1 MPAVARPETRYAR
14 CGDISIAY
22 QQFGQGEFDLV
33 VSSGWL
39 VTIELLWDHPKAAHG
54 AEHLGSF
61 ARVLTFDRRGTG
73 LSDAVDHAP
82 TLEERMDDLRAVMDA
97 AGVERAVMYGA
108 SEGAPLSLLFA
119 ATHPERVQALVLYG
133 AMARTTP
140 AADYPYGNDVDALLE
155 SSREFV
161 NPYWGQGLS
170 AELAAPSVADDPEVR
185 AFFARMER
193 ASTRPAFLRQS
204 FLAFIDTD
212 VTDVLGAIQ
221 VPTLVLHRKY
231 DRLVDVRA
239 GRWLAERIPGAKF
252 VELPGSDHNY
262 WFDGTEQIQGE
273 IEEFLLGH
281 RREREPDRAL
291 LTVLFTDIVGST
303 EKAAELG
310 DARWRELLAEHQQAT
325 RAELARHRG
334 REVKTM
340 GDGFLA
346 TFDGP
351 ARAIRCAQAIID
363 AAAESGLDVRAGIH
377 TGECEL
383 LGDDIGGIAVHV
395 GQRVASLAG
404 AGEVWTSSTV
414 KDLVAGSQIEFEDRG
429 ERELKGLSEAR
440 RLYAVV
446 PAAAS

>member
-1 MPAVARPETRYAR
+1 
-14 CGDISIAY
+14 
-22 QQFGQGEFDLV
+22 
-33 VSSGWL
+33 
-39 VTIELLWDHPKAAHG
+39 
-54 AEHLGSF
+54 
-61 ARVLTFDRRGTG
+61 
-73 LSDAVDHAP
+73 
-82 TLEERMDDLRAVMDA
+82 
-97 AGVERAVMYGA
+97 VEI
-108 SEGAPLSLLFA
+108 
-119 ATHPERVQALVLYG
+119 
-133 AMARTTP
+133 
-140 AADYPYGNDVDALLE
+140 
-155 SSREFV
+155 
-161 NPYWGQGLS
+161 
-170 AELAAPSVADDPEVR
+170 AAPSVADDPEIR
-185 AFFARMER
+185 AHFARMER

-204 FLAFIDTD
+204 WLAFIDTD
-212 VTDVLGAIQ
+212 VTDVLGSIH
-221 VPTLVLHRKY
+221 VPSLVMHRKH

-262 WFDGTEQIQGE
+262 WFDAADLVDGE

-281 RREREPDRAL
+281 RLEREPDRAL

-310 DARWRELLAEHQQAT
+310 DARWREVLDDHR
-325 RAELARHRG
+325 RAVRGALARHRG

-351 ARAIRCAQAIID
+351 ARAIRCAQEIV
-363 AAAESGLDVRAGIH
+363 AESSLPVRAGIH

-404 AGEVWTSSTV
+404 PGEVLTSSTV

-429 ERELKGLSEAR
+429 ERELKGLDEAR
-440 RLYAVV
+440 RIYAV
-446 PAAAS
+446 ASSAAS

>member
-1 MPAVARPETRYAR
+1 MPALARPETRYAR
-14 CGDISIAY
+14 CGELSIAY
-22 QQFGQGEFDLV
+22 QQFGTGELDV
-33 VSSGWL
+33 VVTSGW
-39 VTIELLWDHPKAAHG
+39 VFTIEVAWDHPKLADG
-54 AEHLGSF
+54 WEHLGSF

-108 SEGAPLSLLFA
+108 SEGSPLSILFA

-140 AADYPYGNDVDALLE
+140 TADYPYGNDVDALIE

-185 AFFARMER
+185 AYFARMER
-193 ASTRPAFLRQS
+193 SSTRPAFLRQS

-212 VTDVLGAIQ
+212 VTDVLGAIE

-310 DARWRELLAEHQQAT
+310 DARWREVLGDHQ
-325 RAELARHRG
+325 RAARAAFSRHRG

-351 ARAIRCAQAIID
+351 ARAIRCAQEIVDEAVG
-363 AAAESGLDVRAGIH
+363 AGLEVRAGIH

-395 GQRVASLAG
+395 GRRVASLAG
-404 AGEVWTSSTV
+404 PGEVLTSSTV
-414 KDLVAGSQIEFEDRG
+414 KDLVAGSQIAFEDRG
-429 ERELKGLSEAR
+429 ERELKGLDETR
-440 RLYAVV
+440 RLYAVS
-446 PAAAS
+446 AAAS